1 MKGWLFL
8 VIAIVGEVIA
18 TFALK
23 SSEGFTKLA
32 PSAVVIIGY
41 GIAYYFLSLVETL
54 MEISKRNYSSS
65 NVGTL
70 GLKLEEMID
79 DYAKYMDSDPKI

>member
-1 MKGWLFL
+1 MNDPFDTEFFNALERVSTNPHSFSGMLEYFL
-8 VIAIVGEVIA
+8 VNKPGQWI
-18 TFALK
+18 
-23 SSEGFTKLA
+23 
-32 PSAVVIIGY
+32 
-41 GIAYYFLSLVETL
+41 SLVETL

-70 GLKLEEMID
+70 GLKLEEMIN